1 MVLGSRRRM
10 LFVLALV
17 LLVVPAPARPSV
29 RGNAQDR
36 FTFRG
41 SGGKTLAPFHVRK
54 PSTLHWS
61 AAGGLFQIFTRSASS
76 GGSVNSRAASGATYM
91 PPGRYSLR
99 VNAIAAW
106 RITIA
111 PGIEHPRSFAGG
123 LVGFSGNGGREL
135 PPFSTKH
142 GTTLRWRASGGLF
155 QLFSKGLNG
164 PDVNSQA
171 SHGTTYMDA
180 QAPGDGQRTRIV
192 ADLLATLRA

>member
-1 MVLGSRRRM
+1 M
-10 LFVLALV
+10 LTLALLV
-17 LLVVPAPARPSV
+17 LPAAARPGV
-29 RGNAQDR
+29 HRNVQDR

-41 SGGKTLAPFHVRK
+41 SGGKTLVPFRLRK
-54 PSTLHWS
+54 ASTLHWS
-61 AAGGLFQIFTRSASS
+61 ASGGLFQIFTRSASS

-99 VNAIAAW
+99 VNALAAW

-135 PPFSTKH
+135 PPFTTKH
-142 GTTLRWRASGGLF
+142 GTTLHWRTSGGLF

-171 SHGTTYMDA
+171 SHGTTYMNA
-180 QAPGDGQRTRIV
+180 GKHQVTVNALGSWRISW
-192 ADLLATLRA
+192 RP